1 MKMLLQSYTR
11 NFWVGL
17 IGFILGGTIGA
28 LATYIIFTTGVMSI
42 VVNFVSSEQPFVRYL
57 FGIVLAFIGI
67 GFGGAIDG
75 LVCGYT
81 LHLVDREGRR
91 GRYLLGG
98 AFSAGISQ
106 GILVIPILLF
116 ISLVSIYNVGS
127 QNDPASF
134 ISLFALIGGLFGVL
148 NGAILSFATLR
159 IRYAWIAWLGY
170 FIASLLG
177 GALFGLLIWRPGWIS
192 SAVTK
197 GTAVPLYLI
206 LAGATIY
213 GLAGGVLGLIYTWL
227 SHKRRPGTPAIE
239 PKRWQ
244 DIITITVAMLIF
256 LGDVSL
262 INHLAKFVTIY
273 PGNLTTSLS
282 SKTEGI
288 HWQESQ
294 IISSDLPL
302 QGGTTVGIA
311 ISVDDP
317 VTVWSNGIGE
327 ILISFQHS
335 RVDGLNVWSRPINV
349 SKSPTNISVH
359 PQVIL
364 GNDGT
369 SHVVWSE
376 NGDIWYNQCEN
387 ATCDDPII
395 LSKRNQFCSS
405 EIRGTNSDWPVI
417 ALSKDDTLMA
427 AWQVGDG
434 FIGYTSWKTTIDPDK
449 REVNCFPSNLISPY
463 PRLAASEQGEFW
475 MILSG
480 SPDSTGPISVVNFQ
494 QRKWNNIQTVGE
506 GSSAEI
512 FVNQAGD
519 LFASWCGSDKKVHF
533 LVYGSYAEVVNS
545 SRCQNRPS
553 IFTDGN
559 GRMHLFYIADQWE
572 DNFGNNRIGNSLME
586 TIQQSAGWTE
596 PAIVMLLSE
605 NAQQEIV
612 GSVGGNV
619 HLAWVDKPDVQQVL
633 WHSTLRTYQC
643 DESLLSGIMQVVISA
658 VRNGN
663 YHPKDY
669 QPPYCG
675 NHFEELIFLP
685 KPSSEYAV
693 LPPGEMDGFDQTAD
707 LITHA
712 QYEVLF
718 SIMQWDTDKNNLSP
732 GSRIAKSIS
741 DLYQQVKTNPEAYP
755 RGLTIKIL
763 LGNYP
768 NLSTL
773 QMGDQIWNVIQD
785 LADMG
790 VETLEDPII
799 GWKVE
804 VANYKGTFPHSHTK
818 FIVVD
823 GKTLMAAG
831 FNISW
836 DHLPKDHPSK
846 KGIDMADLGIVL
858 TGPVA
863 QTGITVFDEM
873 WQGANQLTCKD
884 LIDGNLKYLKK
895 ICTWEVASVS
905 HQAETLKFFLPGD
918 TANAI
923 ALYRTADYKE
933 SDDAYHAALASAQES
948 IDAIQAN
955 FTAELICDVN
965 MIFPSVCNFNNSLP
979 YMQSLVDA
987 IEKNRAHVRVLVEK
1001 ENMNGLENQVGIQIL
1016 EAELANRGLLEYIEI
1031 RYFNGRVHTKAV
1043 MIDDRLLIIGSQN
1056 FHYSSISEGGLNEF
1070 NLVTDA
1076 PEALSIYKNMFEYFW
1091 QQGIP
1096 VTRLK

>member
-1 MKMLLQSYTR
+1 M
-11 NFWVGL
+11 
-17 IGFILGGTIGA
+17 
-28 LATYIIFTTGVMSI
+28 
-42 VVNFVSSEQPFVRYL
+42 
-57 FGIVLAFIGI
+57 
-67 GFGGAIDG
+67 
-75 LVCGYT
+75 
-81 LHLVDREGRR
+81 HLVDQEGRKD
-91 GRYLLGG
+91 RYLLGG
-98 AFSAGISQ
+98 AFSTGISQ

-134 ISLFALIGGLFGVL
+134 ISLFALIGGLFGL
-148 NGAILSFATLR
+148 FNGAILSFATLR
-159 IRYAWIAWLGY
+159 LRYAWIAWLGY

-197 GTAVPLYLI
+197 GSAVPLYLI

-213 GLAGGVLGLIYTWL
+213 GLAGGVLGLIFTWL
-227 SHKRRPGTPAIE
+227 SRKRRPGSPAIE

-244 DIITITVAMLIF
+244 DIITITVATLIF

-273 PGNLTTSLS
+273 PGSITTSLS
-282 SKTEGI
+282 SKTEGV

-294 IISSDLPL
+294 IISSDFALHD
-302 QGGTTVGIA
+302 GTTVGIA
-311 ISVDDP
+311 AGVDDQ
-317 VTVWSNGIGE
+317 VTGWSNGIGE
-327 ILISFQHS
+327 ILISLQQS
-335 RVDGLNVWSRPINV
+335 KVDELNVWSSPINV
-349 SKSPTNISVH
+349 SKSPSDISVH
-359 PQVIL
+359 PQITL
-364 GNDGT
+364 GNDGI

-376 NGDIWYNQCEN
+376 NGDIWYNRFEN
-387 ATCDDPII
+387 NVCDDPIM

-405 EIRGTNSDWPVI
+405 GFRDIYSDWPVI
-417 ALSKDDTLMA
+417 ALAKDNTLMT
-427 AWQVGDG
+427 AWQASEGFVG
-434 FIGYTSWKTTIDPDK
+434 YATWKTTSGSED
-449 REVNCFPSNLISPY
+449 REVACLPSDLNAPY
-463 PRLAASEQGEFW
+463 PRLAAGEHGEFW
-475 MILSG
+475 MIMSG
-480 SPDSTGPISVVNFQ
+480 SLDTTGPISVVNFQ
-494 QRKWNNIQTVGE
+494 QGKWNNNQTVGE
-506 GSSAEI
+506 GSAAEI
-512 FVNQAGD
+512 FTNQSGN
-519 LFASWCGSDKKVHF
+519 LFAAWCGSNRKLHF
-533 LVYGSYAEVVNS
+533 LVYGSHVEVVTS
-545 SRCQNRPS
+545 SYCQNRPS
-553 IFTDGN
+553 IFTEGN
-559 GRMHLFYIADQWE
+559 GRMHLLYNADQWE
-572 DNFGNNRIGNSLME
+572 DNFGNNRVGNALME

-605 NAQQEIV
+605 NVQQETA
-612 GSVGGNV
+612 GSVGGNIQ
-619 HLAWVDKPDVQQVL
+619 LAWIDKPNAQHVL
-633 WHSTLRTYQC
+633 RHSTLRTYQC
-643 DESLLSGIMQVVISA
+643 DESSLSGVLQVIFNV

-693 LPPGEMDGFDQTAD
+693 LPPGEIDGFDQTAD
-707 LITHA
+707 LLTHA

-732 GSRIAKSIS
+732 GSRIAKAIS
-741 DLYQQVKTNPEAYP
+741 DLYQQVKANPEAYP

-790 VETLEDPII
+790 VETLEDPTI

-836 DHLPKDHPSK
+836 DHLPKDHPSQ
-846 KGIDMADLGIVL
+846 KGIDMTDLGIVL

-863 QTGITVFDEM
+863 QTGVTVFDEM
-873 WQGANQLTCKD
+873 WQGANQLICKD
-884 LIDGNLKYLKK
+884 LINGNLKYLKK
-895 ICTWEVASVS
+895 TCSWEAASVS

-933 SDDAYHAALASAQES
+933 SDVAYHAALASAQES

-979 YMQSLVDA
+979 YMQSLVDS
-987 IEKNRAHVRVLVEK
+987 IEQNGTHVRVLVEK

-1016 EAELANRGLLEYIEI
+1016 EDELASRGLLEYIEI

-1056 FHYSSISEGGLNEF
+1056 FHYSSISEGGLNEL

-1076 PEALSIYKNMFEYFW
+1076 AEALSIYKNMFEYFW
-1091 QQGIP
+1091 QQGIT
-1096 VTRLK
+1096 VNQLK